1 MSLSS
6 SASVGANMH
15 SFADYGEIQLNFV
28 LYEKLHSEYSP
39 QCSGVCN
46 EVLFQYAVQAECRS
60 ALTGTPA
67 LNWDSIRDAFMQS
80 PWVRTTY
87 ETLRMVQ
94 KTLWEGSL

>member
-46 EVLFQYAVQAECRS
+46 EVLFQYAVQLECRS
-60 ALTGTPA
+60 A
-67 LNWDSIRDAFMQS
+67 S
-80 PWVRTTY
+80 
-87 ETLRMVQ
+87 
-94 KTLWEGSL
+94 

>member
-39 QCSGVCN
+39 QCSDVCN
-46 EVLFQYAVQAECRS
+46 EVLFQYAVQA
-60 ALTGTPA
+60 
-67 LNWDSIRDAFMQS
+67 
-80 PWVRTTY
+80 
-87 ETLRMVQ
+87 
-94 KTLWEGSL
+94 